1 MGAGSAIEKEQPIG
15 GVAKQTLIGAGIG
28 AVVSSLFEGIGA
40 LTRKI
45 SQSEY
50 VQKRTGYTYNKELQ
64 PAKKDLAQDISKG
77 FKTFGEDVANVVD
90 DKGNPVYVGKYD
102 TLLNKAKNEIS
113 TKGEELNNL
122 LKSIP
127 DKTATKNQV
136 AGDIVNIMEN
146 IYGQL
151 SPAQLKQIQF
161 EINRMP
167 NAMNLTELLKT
178 KRMYDSLIPENFWS
192 KLNDPATSF
201 PSLVKYTLRD
211 NARKLINQLAN
222 NPTIQKLNQE
232 LSIAMDVRKMVS
244 NQLAQRAT
252 QKISGQS
259 GFYYKLI
266 GRLIDDYILN
276 PAITTRV
283 AQGLKN
289 MGTKVGQTPIR
300 QAVRFGTIKELEK

>member
-1 MGAGSAIEKEQPIG
+1 MQ
-15 GVAKQTLIGAGIG
+15 
-28 AVVSSLFEGIGA
+28 
-40 LTRKI
+40 
-45 SQSEY
+45 
-50 VQKRTGYTYNKELQ
+50 
-64 PAKKDLAQDISKG
+64 
-77 FKTFGEDVANVVD
+77 
-90 DKGNPVYVGKYD
+90 
-102 TLLNKAKNEIS
+102 
-113 TKGEELNNL
+113 
-122 LKSIP
+122 
-127 DKTATKNQV
+127 
-136 AGDIVNIMEN
+136 
-146 IYGQL
+146 
-151 SPAQLKQIQF
+151 
-161 EINRMP
+161 
-167 NAMNLTELLKT
+167 
-178 KRMYDSLIPENFWS
+178 
-192 KLNDPATSF
+192 
-201 PSLVKYTLRD
+201 
-211 NARKLINQLAN
+211 INQLAN